1 MKTRR
6 AMTAECLCFG
16 PILSLFALLY
26 LASPFV
32 GHAQTI
38 CPSTQGYDA
47 VWGTKPP
54 NCTTLEVVGSPAF
67 IDASAWCGGD
77 CSQVDFCIMVH
88 DALVQ
93 LQSVSP
99 SGGVVD
105 ARGVVTT
112 QPPLQ
117 CASNPF
123 PQPPN
128 SVPSTVLLPPLKIQL
143 HRPWI
148 LPSNTRIS
156 GQSQQTNL
164 QVHPTDFNPDSTYGG
179 WPGLS

>member
-1 MKTRR
+1 MSR
-6 AMTAECLCFG
+6 ASGSGFLWRSIAVFGLCWSG
-16 PILSLFALLY
+16 LSMI
-26 LASPFV
+26 V
-32 GHAQTI
+32 NGQTI

-54 NCTTLEVVGSPAF
+54 NCTTLEVVGSSAF

-77 CSQVDFCIMVH
+77 CSHQDFCTMVNF
-88 DALVQ
+88 ALVQ

-105 ARGVVTT
+105 ARGVVTVN
-112 QPPLQ
+112 PPLQ
-117 CASNPF
+117 CVSNPF
-123 PQPPN
+123 
-128 SVPSTVLLPPLKIQL
+128 SGITVPSTVLLPPLRIQL

-148 LPSNTRIS
+148 LPNNTRIS

-164 QVHPTDFNPDSTYGG
+164 QATSRI
-179 WPGLS
+179 